1 MVKSGGKI
9 ILMGE
14 HSVVYSKPAIAIP
27 FRSVYTKV
35 KIKKSDEDI
44 VHSEVFDGKIDES
57 EIMFGIYNL
66 LEYFRQQYKIQE
78 KYEID
83 IESTI
88 PPYRGMGSSASVAV
102 SLAKELYLYHK
113 IKHKM
118 EDIVKL
124 AGVAEKIVHKNPSGV
139 DVNVIANNK
148 SIYYIKDKVMKKM
161 EIVLDA
167 YLIIADTGIIGK
179 TRETVQ
185 AVSKLIEKSEYKKK
199 IDELGYLTELTQ
211 KAIKKSDL
219 KEMGKI
225 FNQAHNLLNE
235 LNVGDEIL
243 NKFVNISIE
252 NGALGAKLTGSG
264 RGGCMFA
271 LADNRKAACKIEQEL
286 IKNGAKETWIMYLGE

>member
-102 SLAKELYLYHK
+102 SLAKELYLYRK

-243 NKFVNISIE
+243 DKFVNISIE

-271 LADNRKAACKIEQEL
+271 FSDNRETACKIEQEL
-286 IKNGAKETWIMYLGE
+286 IKNGAKKTWIMYLGE